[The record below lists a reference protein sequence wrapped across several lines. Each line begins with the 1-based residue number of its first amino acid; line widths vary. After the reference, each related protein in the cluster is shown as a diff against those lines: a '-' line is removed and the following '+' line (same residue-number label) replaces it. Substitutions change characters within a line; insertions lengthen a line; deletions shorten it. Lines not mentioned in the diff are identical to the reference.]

1 MGINNIEK
9 YSFSYSSAKHI
20 VDFWHNKVFYR
31 EVTLLNTQNIPDEG
45 PLIFTPNHQ
54 NALMDALAM
63 LCTVDRRLVFMARS
77 DIFKKPVIAS
87 ILYFMRILPIY
98 RIRDGYESLKKNEEI
113 FQKTIDV
120 LTDKNCAL
128 VILPEGNHSGI
139 RRLRPLKK
147 GFARIAFQTEEANN
161 FSLDIKIIPV
171 GIYYDDYEAFRSR
184 LIINF
189 GKPISVKKYYDQYR
203 EAPAIAINLLK
214 NELSEHIKSLI
225 IDIETEKYYDLINT
239 LRRLYEERLA
249 ERLQISGQKKKSLPA
264 QQLIV
269 NGLQKVV
276 DTEPGKI
283 DLLDQK
289 VHQYLKNLKEIK
301 LNGVYRI
308 EKTSLGKILSLFCLL
323 VLFFPVHLYGVV
335 NNFIPFSL
343 SIWAKK
349 KIKDPQFKSSFLY
362 VVSLVAFPLLQTLQT
377 VLVAFFVDHWYWVAA
392 YFVSVPLSGA
402 FLIYYHNLANKFQ
415 RALKIF
421 KLFRKRKTYMD
432 QLQNDYQEILN
443 IVDSLLHI
451 DQADFEKQTR

>member
-9 YSFSYSSAKHI
+9 YSFSYSLAKHI

-189 GKPISVKKYYDQYR
+189 GKPISVNKYYDQYR

-225 IDIETEKYYDLINT
+225 INIETEKYYDLINT

-323 VLFFPVHLYGVV
+323 VLFFPVYLYGVV
-335 NNFIPFSL
+335 NN
-343 SIWAKK
+343 
-349 KIKDPQFKSSFLY
+349 
-362 VVSLVAFPLLQTLQT
+362 
-377 VLVAFFVDHWYWVAA
+377 
-392 YFVSVPLSGA
+392 
-402 FLIYYHNLANKFQ
+402 
-415 RALKIF
+415 
-421 KLFRKRKTYMD
+421 
-432 QLQNDYQEILN
+432 
-443 IVDSLLHI
+443 
-451 DQADFEKQTR
+451 